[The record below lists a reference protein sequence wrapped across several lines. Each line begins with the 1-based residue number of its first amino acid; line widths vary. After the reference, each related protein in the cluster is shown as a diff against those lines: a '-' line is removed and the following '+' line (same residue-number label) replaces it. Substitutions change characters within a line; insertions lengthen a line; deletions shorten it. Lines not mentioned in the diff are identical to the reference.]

1 MELQQNLLQQG
12 IFSYI
17 NGKVVKMYLSNMHSV
32 YGKVL
37 ATDNFTVL
45 IQPFDEKN
53 KGENKTN
60 LIYKS
65 SIVNIEINT
74 LIDTK
79 KLLNHSFNNQSLKSN
94 HNNKN
99 NKLNNNKNT
108 TSKVKEQHFPSND
121 ISLQPISSKTHSP
134 KEIIIGKYNTSKED
148 SDALPELNVF
158 NNDEININEQNKKI
172 DNAEEMQEN
181 SNEKAKYSPM
191 NFLNDLQS

>member
-53 KGENKTN
+53 NGENKTN

-74 LIDTK
+74 LVDVKNFIKQD
-79 KLLNHSFNNQSLKSN
+79 NQK
-94 HNNKN
+94 NKN
-99 NKLNNNKNT
+99 NKNQQKNNEKTVPTVNVN
-108 TSKVKEQHFPSND
+108 SQDLELV
-121 ISLQPISSKTHSP
+121 SSKKKPP
-134 KEIIIGKYNTSKED
+134 KSSQKLVVNKYNVTKED
-148 SDALPELNVF
+148 SEALPELNVF
-158 NNDEININEQNKKI
+158 SDEEKNAKEQAQKVDNKEEIQENNNEQ
-172 DNAEEMQEN
+172 
-181 SNEKAKYSPM
+181 AKYSPM